1 MPSTNQTES
10 NISSTV
16 DETSTKSATQNPKTV
31 EYEYLVLPPNSN
43 NANDD
48 NNIDI
53 NQQQLHLLTKTKRI
67 DCNNQANG
75 SIFWIPDGYR
85 PLLVRTSDIPLL
97 VGTEYPISPSSSPSS
112 FSSEGE
118 YSN

>member
-10 NISSTV
+10 NISSV

-31 EYEYLVLPPNSN
+31 EYEYL
-43 NANDD
+43 
-48 NNIDI
+48 
-53 NQQQLHLLTKTKRI
+53 QLHLLTKTKRI
-67 DCNNQANG
+67 DCNNQTSG

-97 VGTEYPISPSSSPSS
+97 VGTEYPITPSSSPSS

-118 YSN
+118 YNN